1 MHKSELITLHHVVKE
16 NLLFNIPIYQRLYV
30 WGADQIKIL
39 LDDLLAAYAGNKD
52 VFYLGGTLVIEQGG
66 SSGTVGHMYDL
77 IDGQQRFTTL
87 WLLSIALQR
96 LTARRHKN
104 EINHLANYRHVRAG
118 ELLVPRIRFAI
129 RPEVGAFFDA
139 LLNGRD
145 TPDTPSASTLSHA
158 ISEIEAYFNAHRD
171 VCLSGLSQ
179 FIYHQV
185 KLVLTTVPPQTD
197 LNKLFEIINN
207 RGVQLQHHEILKAR
221 LLAQVPDQRQ
231 REIHGQ
237 LWDACSHMDDY
248 VEKNLRAV
256 TGLKL
261 APLFNNEMASQG
273 REALADPEQVRTALA
288 EVYRART
295 GHALTLMDIL
305 HQPHELPEE
314 TPANRNE
321 ESYEA
326 DPVRSIITFPM
337 LLQHVLRIFLLQ
349 RGRPDIGKVLDKELL
364 SIFQT
369 HWMDAIPADTEQRAT
384 EVQQFIDLLWQ
395 CRYLFDKHVI
405 KWVEDDQDT
414 IHAIRRLHINT
425 SNGYQSLVRSGEAHT
440 AMAMLQSMLY
450 HSQQLTT
457 HYWLTPFIYY
467 LLKHGGG
474 QAHLYLKFLDN
485 HLLCS
490 SNDAPLI
497 VRTRQFLQQPWLRD
511 MPLLD
516 LPAVLGTSDGTSFSH
531 YWFYKLEYIL
541 WEKYRQQ
548 KGAAWQAFR
557 MTAKNSVEHV
567 SPQNPEPCDSN
578 KVDSATLDTF
588 GNLALV
594 SRSINSE
601 FGNKPY
607 LVKKAH
613 FHERNAG
620 RVDSLKLA
628 LIYENPT
635 WSNTIAYRHREQM
648 IADCM
653 EYLASVEQAAREH
666 CVG

>member
-1 MHKSELITLHHVVKE
+1 M
-16 NLLFNIPIYQRLYV
+16 
-30 WGADQIKIL
+30 
-39 LDDLLAAYAGNKD
+39 
-52 VFYLGGTLVIEQGG
+52 
-66 SSGTVGHMYDL
+66 
-77 IDGQQRFTTL
+77 
-87 WLLSIALQR
+87 
-96 LTARRHKN
+96 
-104 EINHLANYRHVRAG
+104 
-118 ELLVPRIRFAI
+118 
-129 RPEVGAFFDA
+129 
-139 LLNGRD
+139 
-145 TPDTPSASTLSHA
+145 
-158 ISEIEAYFNAHRD
+158 
-171 VCLSGLSQ
+171 
-179 FIYHQV
+179 
-185 KLVLTTVPPQTD
+185 
-197 LNKLFEIINN
+197 
-207 RGVQLQHHEILKAR
+207 
-221 LLAQVPDQRQ
+221 
-231 REIHGQ
+231 
-237 LWDACSHMDDY
+237 
-248 VEKNLRAV
+248 
-256 TGLKL
+256 
-261 APLFNNEMASQG
+261 
-273 REALADPEQVRTALA
+273 
-288 EVYRART
+288 
-295 GHALTLMDIL
+295 
-305 HQPHELPEE
+305 
-314 TPANRNE
+314 
-321 ESYEA
+321 
-326 DPVRSIITFPM
+326 
-337 LLQHVLRIFLLQ
+337 
-349 RGRPDIGKVLDKELL
+349 
-364 SIFQT
+364 
-369 HWMDAIPADTEQRAT
+369 
-384 EVQQFIDLLWQ
+384 
-395 CRYLFDKHVI
+395 
-405 KWVEDDQDT
+405 EDDKDT

-425 SNGYQSLVRSGEAHT
+425 SNGYQSLVRSGDAHT

-541 WEKYRQQ
+541 WEKYRLQ

-653 EYLASVEQAAREH
+653 EYVASVDQAARDH
-666 CVG
+666 CVS

>member
-66 SSGTVGHMYDL
+66 SPGSAGRMYDL

-96 LTARRHKN
+96 LTVRRHKN
-104 EINHLANYRHVRAG
+104 EINHMANYRHVRAG

-185 KLVLTTVPPQTD
+185 QLVLTTVPPQTD

-305 HQPHELPEE
+305 CQSHELPED
-314 TPANRNE
+314 TPVNRNE